1 MDVGEKPMNE
11 IPLIDWNGN
20 GKIDSNDIALS
31 LLYQI
36 RIDRKNEINNRSKC
50 NAGGNAK

>member
-20 GKIDSNDIALS
+20 GKIDPNDIALS
-31 LLYQI
+31 LAI
-36 RIDRKNEINNRSKC
+36 AESEDEASETDDV
-50 NAGGNAK
+50 